1 MKDVI
6 RSDLKGI
13 EVDEGEWYGEATT
26 SRAAWQAIYRS
37 GIEDRLELQ
46 RNSTLTRWSANSV
59 CGSSEERA
67 IESGIS
73 VLQRGE
79 SLSVSNTEPYN
90 ARLVAGGLEA
100 VEV

>member
-1 MKDVI
+1 MK
-6 RSDLKGI
+6 
-13 EVDEGEWYGEATT
+13 EWYGEATT
-26 SRAAWQAIYRS
+26 SRAAWRAIYHS
-37 GIEDRLELQ
+37 GIEDRQELQ
-46 RNSTLTRWSANSV
+46 SNTV

-67 IESGIS
+67 IESSIS

-79 SLSVSNTEPYN
+79 SLSVSNMEPYN